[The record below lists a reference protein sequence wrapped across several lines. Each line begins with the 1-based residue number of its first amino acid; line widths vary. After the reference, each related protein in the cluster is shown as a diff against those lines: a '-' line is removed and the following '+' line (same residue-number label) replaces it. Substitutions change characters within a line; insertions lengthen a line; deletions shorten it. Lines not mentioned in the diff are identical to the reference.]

1 MFDGRQGVSSW
12 SMIVGQTI
20 PGTGASVS
28 FSEDYMLPFLLI
40 SRDILCAGVFLDNM
54 DFSNLLIYPMTAFTT
69 GRNKAVLLNQLF
81 CSNHSKQKS

>member
-28 FSEDYMLPFLLI
+28 FFEHDLLPFLLM
-40 SRDILCAGVFLDNM
+40 SSNILCARVFLDNM
-54 DFSNLLIYPMTAFTT
+54 NFS
-69 GRNKAVLLNQLF
+69 K
-81 CSNHSKQKS
+81 C